1 MLSKTRPN
9 WREWWQKA
17 AEDELSIQAILKEN
31 GAPST
36 ACFLAQQM
44 AEKYLKGL
52 LVFHQQPF
60 RKIHDL
66 LKLESL
72 LLDKETAIKAIHNDL
87 QRLNRYYIETRYPG
101 DFPAFT
107 LSEAQ
112 DAFVA
117 AKRIEDH
124 CLETVKKQSA

>member
-1 MLSKTRPN
+1 MASKN
-9 WREWWQKA
+9 QSNFREWFQKA
-17 AEDELSIQAILKEN
+17 EEDELSIQAILKEN

-52 LVFHQQPF
+52 LVFYEQPF

-72 LLDKETAIKAIHNDL
+72 LLDKT
-87 QRLNRYYIETRYPG
+87 
-101 DFPAFT
+101 
-107 LSEAQ
+107 
-112 DAFVA
+112 
-117 AKRIEDH
+117 
-124 CLETVKKQSA
+124 